1 MRIEFQSDHRALAR
15 DRQPFQFVDG
25 RIVVDEEGAAKLRR
39 LANRKPYL
47 GIVEVG
53 PVKPAKPEKQA
64 KPKAKAKASSST
76 PEPAPEPEPTIES
89 GPAPVEPATP
99 ADDTGTGEGP
109 ASSDD
114 QNG

>member
-1 MRIEFQSDHRALAR
+1 MIEFRSEHRSLAR

-47 GIVEVG
+47 GIVEIG
-53 PVKPAKPEKQA
+53 PVKPAKKVKE
-64 KPKAKAKASSST
+64 AKASSST
-76 PEPAPEPEPTIES
+76 PAPAPAPEPEPFLEP
-89 GPAPVEPATP
+89 GPAPVEPAIP
-99 ADDTGTGEGP
+99 VDDTGTGAGP

-114 QNG
+114 QTNG